1 MALQIAFPI
10 VMARENK
17 WFVASCPI
25 LDIATQGNAGSW
37 GRPWPLLGATT
48 FMIGMPESEAPLDE
62 ETRAALKW
70 VEQLLA
76 DPIRFERWA
85 NETLDMSRMR
95 KR

>member
-1 MALQIAFPI
+1 
-10 VMARENK
+10 
-17 WFVASCPI
+17 
-25 LDIATQGNAGSW
+25 
-37 GRPWPLLGATT
+37 
-48 FMIGMPESEAPLDE
+48 MIDMPESEAPLDE